1 MDRGD
6 AEFAERADDVGVGTL
21 DIPYDSWLHGDIMQV
36 EEVEKW
42 KKWKK

>member
-1 MDRGD
+1 MHAWGL
-6 AEFAERADDVGVGTL
+6 DDEGEGRL
-21 DIPYDSWLHGDIMQV
+21 GENPDQV

>member
-1 MDRGD
+1 MALTAVGNRC
-6 AEFAERADDVGVGTL
+6 AERREGVMARGTEC
-21 DIPYDSWLHGDIMQV
+21 SAKV

>member
-1 MDRGD
+1 M
-6 AEFAERADDVGVGTL
+6 
-21 DIPYDSWLHGDIMQV
+21 WLRVRIRFWAAAVKPNGREQV

>member
-1 MDRGD
+1 MRT
-6 AEFAERADDVGVGTL
+6 ARASLEGTSQGGVQQTA
-21 DIPYDSWLHGDIMQV
+21 YQV